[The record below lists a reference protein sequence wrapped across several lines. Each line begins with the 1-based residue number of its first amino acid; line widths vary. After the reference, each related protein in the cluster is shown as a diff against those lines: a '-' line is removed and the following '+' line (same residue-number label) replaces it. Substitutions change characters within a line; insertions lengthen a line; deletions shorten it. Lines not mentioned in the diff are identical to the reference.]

1 MKRLFG
7 IVFVVGA
14 AAAAF
19 AACKQGKGDRCQINA
34 DCQDGLL
41 CSSATGTCVGSGTM
55 NEIDASVPDAPKV
68 DAAVDAKVFMDAPI
82 D

>member
-7 IVFVVGA
+7 IVFVVAA

-19 AACKQGKGDRCQINA
+19 VACKQGKGDRCQINA

-41 CSSATGTCVGSGTM
+41 CSAATGLCVGSGTM

-68 DAAVDAKVFMDAPI
+68 DAARDAPI